1 MSLVPGLAARKRT
14 LVLLNI
20 ASVVERAD
28 EQVDTLLNQFLHKSL
43 QSALCLCIST
53 QPLGA
58 LLHSMPQHRS
68 LLKCSEETDWCKA
81 GSMHTLPG
89 ADLRVLWLTSCK
101 MAS

>member
-28 EQVDTLLNQFLHKSL
+28 EQVSLLLNQFMSKGL
-43 QSALCLCIST
+43 QSALCLCTST

-58 LLHSMPQHRS
+58 LLHSRPQHHS
-68 LLKCSEETDWCKA
+68 LLKCTYGMDWCKA
-81 GSMHTLPG
+81 GSTHTLRQTWEFSG
-89 ADLRVLWLTSCK
+89 
-101 MAS
+101 